1 MAMNICYF
9 IAILLSSQ
17 FSLFLHNQYD
27 PDFSFASFELPEK
40 FSKLKRCPFFVVAKH
55 PLTCNMSELNGFRG
69 LIFGAETLIRLSFG
83 EEDILWKGLETF
95 FLT

>member
-1 MAMNICYF
+1 MAMNIYYF

-27 PDFSFASFELPEK
+27 PDFFFFASFELPEK

-55 PLTCNMSELNGFRG
+55 PLTCNMSELMAFV
-69 LIFGAETLIRLSFG
+69 A
-83 EEDILWKGLETF
+83 
-95 FLT
+95 